1 MVIIK
6 RDNNNKMGKKKTDK
20 SLSNN
25 KIERLAITFYIR
37 VEIWL
42 MPIRTENTHKVHIM
56 VREHW
61 KNLTNIIRN
70 NNNTNSTNIYKKTHT
85 KKPLTLKINKNKTL
99 TNLTRCNHR
108 K

>member
-70 NNNTNSTNIYKKTHT
+70 NNNTNSTNIYKKNHT

>member
-20 SLSNN
+20 SLSN

-56 VREHW
+56 VKEH
-61 KNLTNIIRN
+61 
-70 NNNTNSTNIYKKTHT
+70 
-85 KKPLTLKINKNKTL
+85 
-99 TNLTRCNHR
+99 
-108 K
+108 